1 MRNKLEMVLWRGN
14 QGLVRILGGEMWI
27 LLNHCDFMRR
37 NFDEKEG
44 ESREISH
51 E

>member
-1 MRNKLEMVLWRGN
+1 MAWKPRFGE
-14 QGLVRILGGEMWI
+14 ILGGEMWI